1 MSIRNLSIRN
11 KLLLLSSLGIAFV
24 VAVALTSVWGV
35 ATLQESSHRMRDK
48 FSALR
53 NALEADMMHDAVRG
67 DVLGILRATN
77 LNDMKQYDEAVK
89 DLEADGTWFR
99 EALEK
104 NEALPL
110 GTNIKEALARVKP
123 KLADYLASGEKIAML
138 AKADFASANALVP
151 EFQQTFLKLQDEQ
164 QKLFNLLESSHND
177 SIKDTD
183 TVASTANNTVLFV
196 MLISILASLIFSILL
211 AKQVTGSLR
220 QALGMA
226 ARVARGH
233 LDDRATE
240 SRSADETGQLIAAMN
255 EMRRSLANIVG
266 QVRSGA
272 QSVYATMDQIKVG
285 NDSLSQRTEQQA
297 ATLEETAASTEEL
310 AATVRES
317 AQDAREANQ
326 RATHAGD
333 AAVRGGR
340 IAAEAVQ
347 TMAEI
352 SASAKRIAEITSVI
366 DGIAFQT
373 NILALNA
380 AVEAARAGEQGRGF
394 AVVATEVRALAQRSA
409 DAAKEIKQLISA
421 SVAKVD
427 SGAALVAQAGQAMQE
442 IITAIGGVTE
452 LVSRVATTTQEQG
465 QGIEQVNQA
474 ISQLD
479 GVAQQNAALVE
490 ESSAA
495 AESLRD
501 EVRALT
507 QVVDQFKLANTTHAQ
522 TPAAPRLQ
530 KTPIR
535 SQPRTAQSYP
545 RKPAAIG
552 QAKAAADDNEAWT
565 EF

>member
-11 KLLLLSSLGIAFV
+11 KLLLQSAAAIAFV
-24 VAVALTSVWGV
+24 VTVGLAGCWGV
-35 ATLQESSHRMRDK
+35 AKLQQASHDMRDN
-48 FSALR
+48 FPALR
-53 NALEADMMHDAVRG
+53 NLLNADMMHDAVRG
-67 DVLGILRATN
+67 DVMNALRATS
-77 LNDMKQYDEAVK
+77 LNDAKQYEDARTDIQEHGAMLR
-89 DLEADGTWFR
+89 DSLA
-99 EALEK
+99 K
-104 NEALPL
+104 NEALKL
-110 GTNIKEALARVKP
+110 NAIITNALAETRP
-123 KLADYLASGEKIAML
+123 KLMDYLTSAENIAAV
-138 AKADFASANALVP
+138 AKSDAAAANALVP
-151 EFQQTFLKLQDEQ
+151 NFQQHFERLETELQKITD
-164 QKLFNLLESSHND
+164 LLEANYRE
-177 SIKDTD
+177 SITRTD
-183 TVASTANNTVLFV
+183 TSAAAASSTILIVTLLSVVASLV
-196 MLISILASLIFSILL
+196 FSILL
-211 AKQVTGSLR
+211 AKQVTGSLQ

-272 QSVYATMDQIKVG
+272 QSVYETMDHIKVG

-310 AATVRES
+310 AATVRAS
-317 AQDAREANQ
+317 AQDAHEANQ
-326 RATHAGD
+326 RAVQASD
-333 AAVRGGR
+333 AAVRGGL
-340 IAAEAVQ
+340 IASEAVQ

-352 SASAKRIAEITSVI
+352 SASAKRIAEITSII

-421 SVAKVD
+421 SVTKVD
-427 SGAALVAQAGQAMQE
+427 SGTALVAQAGQAMQE

-479 GVAQQNAALVE
+479 GVAQQNAALIE

-522 TPAAPRLQ
+522 TPATPRLQ
-530 KTPIR
+530 KPLIR

-545 RKPAAIG
+545 SKPVPIG
-552 QAKAAADDNEAWT
+552 QTKAAADDNEAWT

>member
-89 DLEADGTWFR
+89 DLEANGTWFR

-272 QSVYATMDQIKVG
+272 QSVYATMDQI
-285 NDSLSQRTEQQA
+285 
-297 ATLEETAASTEEL
+297 
-310 AATVRES
+310 
-317 AQDAREANQ
+317 
-326 RATHAGD
+326 
-333 AAVRGGR
+333 
-340 IAAEAVQ
+340 
-347 TMAEI
+347 
-352 SASAKRIAEITSVI
+352 
-366 DGIAFQT
+366 
-373 NILALNA
+373 
-380 AVEAARAGEQGRGF
+380 
-394 AVVATEVRALAQRSA
+394 
-409 DAAKEIKQLISA
+409 
-421 SVAKVD
+421 
-427 SGAALVAQAGQAMQE
+427 
-442 IITAIGGVTE
+442 
-452 LVSRVATTTQEQG
+452 
-465 QGIEQVNQA
+465 
-474 ISQLD
+474 
-479 GVAQQNAALVE
+479 
-490 ESSAA
+490 
-495 AESLRD
+495 
-501 EVRALT
+501 
-507 QVVDQFKLANTTHAQ
+507 
-522 TPAAPRLQ
+522 
-530 KTPIR
+530 
-535 SQPRTAQSYP
+535 
-545 RKPAAIG
+545 
-552 QAKAAADDNEAWT
+552 
-565 EF
+565 

>member
-89 DLEADGTWFR
+89 DLEANGTWFR

-310 AATVRES
+310 AATVRAS

-427 SGAALVAQAGQAMQE
+427 SGTALVAQAGQAMQE

>member
-89 DLEADGTWFR
+89 DLEANGTWFR

-317 AQDAREANQ
+317 AQDASEANQ

-352 SASAKRIAEITSVI
+352 SASAKRIAEITSII

-427 SGAALVAQAGQAMQE
+427 SGTALVAQAGQAMQE

-552 QAKAAADDNEAWT
+552 QAKAAAGDNEAWT

>member
-310 AATVRES
+310 AATVRAS

-427 SGAALVAQAGQAMQE
+427 SGTALVAQAGQAMQE

>member
-333 AAVRGGR
+333 AAVRGGQ

-427 SGAALVAQAGQAMQE
+427 SGTALVAQAGQAMQE